1 MNSAFRGGTP
11 RSLTEGMDVGRD
23 EDLDHCSHHRGFPN
37 HVCALY
43 RLEMGEVASKHRN

>member
-23 EDLDHCSHHRGFPN
+23 EELGPLQPITGGFQIMC
-37 HVCALY
+37 VLFTDW
-43 RLEMGEVASKHRN
+43 RWER